1 MCMPVSAY
9 QSSWLVM
16 INVRWENMVT
26 TRKYAHW
33 CRIGSSSRQR
43 QINHFLLSFTMIG
56 LHLRNCL
63 FKPKLTRSPN
73 KIYTVHI
80 RAERPQIQT
89 DLGSKHSGCKT
100 CKTSVQS
107 SCRGETVLSLL
118 LAAGSC
124 WPGFWV
130 LNLVYLVYSK
140 PKASLN
146 QNWLAKWTMWTTR
159 ELFKPPFLRELS
171 KLFAIQRP
179 LPPGGSDFDCN
190 PFPKLPPPLMHLDI
204 LCEACL

>member
-1 MCMPVSAY
+1 M
-9 QSSWLVM
+9 
-16 INVRWENMVT
+16 
-26 TRKYAHW
+26 
-33 CRIGSSSRQR
+33 RIGVALVLLPGNGKSITSCCHSRWSAFTSGTVFSNLSSQ
-43 QINHFLLSFTMIG
+43 
-56 LHLRNCL
+56 
-63 FKPKLTRSPN
+63 
-73 KIYTVHI
+73 
-80 RAERPQIQT
+80 EIQT
-89 DLGSKHSGCKT
+89 RFALCTFALKGPRFKLISTPKHSGCKT

-107 SCRGETVLSLL
+107 SSRGETVLSLL

-190 PFPKLPPPLMHLDI
+190 PFPKLHH
-204 LCEACL
+204 